1 MCINVYVYMYLNAY
15 AYMCEVKIEM
25 NFQQNKK
32 TKKVPKP
39 IASFNEDIVLPIR
52 IGIWWKCC

>member
-1 MCINVYVYMYLNAY
+1 MKCVKICMNMSAYMCINVY
-15 AYMCEVKIEM
+15 AYMCEVNIEM

-39 IASFNEDIVLPIR
+39 IASFNEDIV
-52 IGIWWKCC
+52 